1 MSSLFGDDFLE
12 PAAKPKAKRA
22 ASKAAGAATSAQRAA
37 SQAKRGAKAA
47 AADAELAEGPVA
59 PRLYARVAPPIP
71 VEGLFSYSVPERLAE
86 GLVPGM
92 RVTVP
97 FGAQKLSAMVV
108 AVDDQAPPKGV
119 RARPLIGVVEPE
131 PVVGADLLALSAWVA
146 SRTGCSLGE
155 ALDATLPRA
164 VKTGRTQK
172 TVEHAVLVRDLPTL
186 KQAVDYLQE
195 KQPKQARVL
204 RILGDRGGNLP
215 TRELMSLAQVSR
227 SPLQTLARDGELRF
241 ERVRPVNDPLMSEP
255 VARTEPHELGTEQAE
270 AMKQLRLRLKLA
282 FAMPAPAARATE
294 AGGAALEE
302 LIAEGRRRARSP
314 RLEGATPAVLLHG
327 VTGSGKTEVY
337 LQLLADVVE
346 RGRQG
351 IVLVPEISLTPQTV
365 RRFRE
370 RFERVAVL
378 HSHLTDAERH
388 EQWLRI
394 RAGEADV
401 VVGARSAVFAPVP
414 KLGLVI
420 LDEEQETSFKQN
432 NVPRYHAREVAIER
446 ARLAGGL
453 AILGTATP
461 SLETERR
468 ARDGEIPRLVL
479 SERMAGGRTPEI
491 QLVDLTIE
499 ERRHGFSLIS
509 DQLRA
514 AMDNAL
520 GKGGQVILFLNR
532 RGWSPVMLCRGCRS
546 TVKCPDCAVAMTLHK
561 RVNRV
566 LCHYC
571 GTEQAPPVHC
581 PNCSEPLT
589 PLGFG
594 TEKVED
600 EVRRAFPGH
609 TTARMDSDTMT
620 GRGAHESVLSAFA
633 RGEVS
638 VLVGTQMI
646 AKGLDF
652 PNATLVGVL
661 CADSALFLP
670 DYRASER
677 TFQLLAQV
685 VGRTGRGP
693 QGGRVVVQAY
703 DPRHEAIRT
712 GVAQDHDAF
721 SRAELKA
728 REELGYPP
736 YGRLLRVVVQGE
748 ELSATE
754 QRARDIVQHL
764 ITELGASVNG
774 VLAGETPEARSRVEL
789 LGPAPAPIPRLQRRH
804 RIHMVAKCRD
814 DEAVGLV
821 LDALEGQLTPAR
833 GVRALLDVD
842 PLSML

>member
-1 MSSLFGDDFLE
+1 MGGLFGDDYPDPPRTRE
-12 PAAKPKAKRA
+12 RRAKSGAKPAR
-22 ASKAAGAATSAQRAA
+22 R
-37 SQAKRGAKAA
+37 AKALP
-47 AADAELAEGPVA
+47 ADAPAEPDVATA
-59 PRLYARVAPPIP
+59 PRLFARVAPPIP
-71 VEGLFSYSVPERLAE
+71 VEGLFSYAVPERFADT
-86 GLVPGM
+86 LVPGM
-92 RVTVP
+92 RVVVP
-97 FGAQKLSAMVV
+97 FGAQRLSAMVV
-108 AVDDQAPPKGV
+108 AVDDQPPPDGV
-119 RARPLIGVVEPE
+119 RARPLLGVVEPE
-131 PVVGADLLALSAWVA
+131 PVVGPDLLALGAWVA

-155 ALDATLPRA
+155 ALDASLPRA
-164 VKTGRTQK
+164 VKTGRTQT
-172 TVEHAVLVRDLPTL
+172 TVEHAVLVRDALTLPA
-186 KQAVDYLQE
+186 KVAELQE
-195 KQPKQARVL
+195 SQPKQARVL
-204 RILGDRGGNLP
+204 RILGDRGGRLAS
-215 TRELMSLAQVSR
+215 RELMSLAHVSR
-227 SPLQTLARDGELRF
+227 SPLQTLARHGELRF
-241 ERVRPVNDPLMSEP
+241 ERVRPTNDPLMGEP
-255 VARTEPHELGTEQAE
+255 VPRGEPHTLGAEQAA
-270 AMKQLRLRLKLA
+270 AMEHLKLRLKLA
-282 FAMPAPAARATE
+282 FAMPSPAARAAE
-294 AGGAALEE
+294 QGGAALEA
-302 LIAEGRRRARSP
+302 LVADWRRRARSP
-314 RLEGATPAVLLHG
+314 RIEGATPAALLHG

-337 LQLLADVVE
+337 LQLLAEVVAQ
-346 RGRQG
+346 GRQG

-365 RRFRE
+365 KRFRE

-453 AILGTATP
+453 ALLGTATP

-468 ARDGEIPRLVL
+468 VRDEEIPRLVL

-491 QLVDLTIE
+491 QLVDLTVE

-509 DQLRA
+509 DPLRA
-514 AMDNAL
+514 AMEHAL
-520 GKGGQVILFLNR
+520 GRNGQVILFLNR
-532 RGWSPVMLCRGCRS
+532 RGWSPVMLCRSCRT
-546 TVKCPDCAVAMTLHK
+546 TVSCPDCAVAMTLHK
-561 RVNRV
+561 RVHRV

-571 GTEQAPPVHC
+571 GTEKEPPVHC
-581 PNCSEPLT
+581 AHCGEALT

-670 DYRASER
+670 DYRATER

-703 DPRHEAIRT
+703 DPRHAAIRA
-712 GVAQDHDAF
+712 GVAQDHAAF
-721 SRAELKA
+721 AEAELKA

-748 ELSATE
+748 DLRATE
-754 QRARDIVQHL
+754 ERARELVQHL
-764 ITELGASVNG
+764 IEVLGATLQG
-774 VLAGETPEARSRVEL
+774 VVPGDAPEERPRVEL

-804 RIHMVAKCRD
+804 RVHLVAKCRD
-814 DEAVGLV
+814 DEAVGRV